1 MAKPKWITIGTA
13 EGSMNGSSEI
23 TAAAYT
29 GRIAREGTITGTTVG
44 GATDTTAVTQE
55 GATEVITVDKTEY
68 SAVAVGQRVT
78 VSGKSN
84 SARLKL
90 LTVEIHPEDIVQ
102 DAELSI
108 NGKVDET
115 WTLSEDG
122 TVTGDPGA
130 STMYDFVLT
139 LVISENKSTAE
150 KSATYKLTNGGTVN
164 SENFVVTQ
172 KEGAK
177 NYAVPTISA
186 FAYPE
191 GNIPA
196 SAGSKTPTL
205 SYSQTWGWNES
216 NTNGGTIS
224 GTLAAPASGTTFA
237 FKGAVVN
244 ATTGVVTAASKGT
257 TVSDV
262 TEVDAVTVTVT
273 LNGKTSA
280 SSASVSVKQAANA
293 ASYGDVNFSSRVP
306 SANDISA
313 AGGFIGSSNIT
324 WSGEGAIATQTISYT
339 SGATVSISNDAGSET
354 PVFDAIAITYSEAVT
369 VPSKGTAVSARTEAG
384 VITITATGAGEQK
397 ATKSLTIY
405 QAANSA
411 SYGEVTIG
419 QATPVSLNASGET
432 YTIVPAM
439 KQTVTYTSGAT
450 RTESTPADNKVQLS
464 ADYSVKTAKEGFSLE
479 TNTGKVTVNLNP
491 TTAPREGFV
500 VTISAEGEGGQTATK
515 DITFNQQSS
524 EATLDLSPDTMLFV
538 AAGETKTLTITS
550 NDSWTLS

>member
-1 MAKPKWITIGTA
+1 MAKPKWITIGTT

-55 GATEVITVDKTEY
+55 GATEVITVDKAEY

-130 STMYDFVLT
+130 SAMYDFVLT
-139 LVISENKSTAE
+139 LVVSENKSTAE
-150 KSATYKLTNGGTVN
+150 KSAIYKLTNGGTVN

-196 SAGSKTPTL
+196 SGGSKTPTL

-280 SSASVSVKQAANA
+280 SSASVSVKQAANT

-500 VTISAEGEGGQTATK
+500 VTISAEGEGGKTATK

>member
-1 MAKPKWITIGTA
+1 MAKPKWITIGTT

-177 NYAVPTISA
+177 NYAVPTISE

-196 SAGSKTPTL
+196 SGGSKTPTL

-280 SSASVSVKQAANA
+280 SSASVSVKQAANT

-500 VTISAEGEGGQTATK
+500 VTISAEGEGGKTATK

-524 EATLDLSPDTMLFV
+524 EATLDLSPDTMTFV

>member
-1 MAKPKWITIGTA
+1 MAKPKWITIGTT

-55 GATEVITVDKTEY
+55 GATEVITINSTEY
-68 SAVAVGQRVT
+68 TAAAVGQRVT
-78 VSGKSN
+78 ISGKSN

-90 LTVEIHPEDIVQ
+90 LTVEIYPEDIVQ

-108 NGKVDET
+108 NGKADGT
-115 WTLSEDG
+115 WILSGDG

-130 STMYDFVLT
+130 SAMYDFVLT
-139 LVISENKSTAE
+139 LVIPENKTTAK
-150 KSATYKLTNGGTVN
+150 KSAIYKITNGGTVN
-164 SENFVVTQ
+164 SESFVVLQT
-172 KEGAK
+172 EGAK

-196 SAGSKTPTL
+196 SGGSKTPTL
-205 SYSQTWGWNES
+205 SYSQNWGWNES

-237 FKGAVVN
+237 FRGAVVN
-244 ATTGVVTAASKGT
+244 ATTGVVTASSKGT

-280 SSASVSVKQAANA
+280 SSASVSVKQAANT

-313 AGGFIGSSNIT
+313 AGGSIGSSNIT

-354 PVFDAIAITYSEAVT
+354 PVFNAIAITYSAAVT
-369 VPSKGTAVSARTEAG
+369 APSKGTAVSARTEAG
-384 VITITATGAGEQK
+384 VITITATGAGEQM

-419 QATPVSLNASGET
+419 QATPVSLNAPGET

-450 RTESTPADNKVQLS
+450 RTESTPADNKVQLF

-479 TNTGKVTVNLNP
+479 TNTGKVTVSLNP
-491 TTAPREGFV
+491 TTHERGGFV
-500 VTISAEGEGGQTATK
+500 VTISAEGEGGKTATK
-515 DITFNQQSS
+515 DITFNQQGS
-524 EATLDLSPDTMLFV
+524 EATLDLSPDTMTFA

>member
-1 MAKPKWITIGTA
+1 MAKPKWITIGTT

-115 WTLSEDG
+115 WILSEDG

-130 STMYDFVLT
+130 SAMYDFVLT
-139 LVISENKSTAE
+139 LVISENKSTDE
-150 KSATYKLTNGGTVN
+150 KSAIYKLTNGGTVN

-172 KEGAK
+172 TEGAK

-196 SAGSKTPTL
+196 SGGSKTPTL

-237 FKGAVVN
+237 FSGAVVN

-280 SSASVSVKQAANA
+280 SSASVSVKQAANT

-313 AGGFIGSSNIT
+313 AGGSIGSSNIT

-354 PVFDAIAITYSEAVT
+354 PVFNAIAITYSAAVT
-369 VPSKGTAVSARTEAG
+369 APSKGTAVSARTEAG
-384 VITITATGAGEQK
+384 VITITATGAGEQQ

-419 QATPVSLNASGET
+419 QATPVSLNAPGET

-450 RTESTPADNKVQLS
+450 RTESTPADNKVQLF

-479 TNTGKVTVNLNP
+479 TNTGKVTVSLNP
-491 TTAPREGFV
+491 TTHERGGFV
-500 VTISAEGEGGQTATK
+500 VTISAEGEGGKTATK
-515 DITFNQQSS
+515 DITFNQQGS
-524 EATLDLSPDTMLFV
+524 EATLDLSPDTMTFA